1 MEKYPINWGPSPF
14 FWVRPH
20 FFGAIFFTCTATI
33 SRKIR
38 GLVIRFCG
46 WRSCAC
52 IVFNSIAPTMPNW
65 LLPEYIADVL
75 PSEARK
81 IEELRRL
88 MLDNF
93 RLYGYELVMPP
104 MLEYVESLLTGAGAD
119 TDLRTFKLV
128 DQISGRMLGL
138 RADMTTQVARIDAH
152 LLNRATVTRLCYA
165 GSVLHT
171 RPSGL
176 HSTREPFQIGAEIY
190 GHAGLEADAEI
201 QELAL
206 GSLAL
211 AGFSDVR
218 LDLTHVGVLRAILAQ
233 DPAATK
239 DYEAIVTL
247 LRGKD
252 VPGLQQQTAKYNET
266 TRAALLAL
274 PNLYGDVEVLK
285 RAREVLP
292 ALPGITHALAELA
305 ALAAS
310 AIGRADVAIDLADLR
325 GYQYES
331 GAMFALYVPG
341 LPNAVARGGR
351 YDHVGEAFGR
361 ARPATGFSLDL
372 RELARL
378 LPTAERKHSIRA
390 PWGNAPELKEKIAE
404 LRKSGEVVIQSL
416 PGHNDEQDEFECDR
430 ALVLD
435 ESGSNWILKNLG

>member
-1 MEKYPINWGPSPF
+1 
-14 FWVRPH
+14 
-20 FFGAIFFTCTATI
+20 
-33 SRKIR
+33 
-38 GLVIRFCG
+38 
-46 WRSCAC
+46 
-52 IVFNSIAPTMPNW
+52 MPNW
-65 LLPEYIADVL
+65 LLPENIADVL

-104 MLEYVESLLTGAGAD
+104 LLEYLESLLTGAGKD

-128 DQISGRMLGL
+128 DQMSGRLLGL
-138 RADMTTQVARIDAH
+138 RADMTIQVARIDAQ
-152 LLNRATVTRLCYA
+152 LLNRASVTRLCYA

-176 HSTREPFQIGAEIY
+176 HATREPLQIGAEIY

-206 GSLAL
+206 ASLAM
-211 AGFSDVR
+211 AGFADVR
-218 LDLTHVGVLRAILAQ
+218 LDLTHVGVLRAIIEGDALAAR
-233 DPAATK
+233 DEAAL
-239 DYEAIVTL
+239 YML
-247 LRGKD
+247 LRAKD
-252 VPGLQQQTAKYNET
+252 SAGLAELSAAYAPA

-274 PNLYGDVEVLK
+274 PGLYGDIDVLA
-285 RAREVLP
+285 RARAVLP
-292 ALPGITHALAELA
+292 PLPGIAKALAELA

-310 AIGRADVAIDLADLR
+310 ALGRAEVAIDLADLR

-351 YDHVGEAFGR
+351 YDHVGQAFGR

-378 LPTAERKHSIRA
+378 LPMAERKHAIRA
-390 PWGNAPELKEKIAE
+390 PWGSAPELKEKIAA
-404 LRKSGEVVIQSL
+404 LRCAGEVVIQSM
-416 PGHNDEQDEFECDR
+416 PGHADDQDEFECDR
-430 ALVLD
+430 VLVQD
-435 ESGSNWILKNLG
+435 ANNWIIKTLG

>member
-1 MEKYPINWGPSPF
+1 
-14 FWVRPH
+14 
-20 FFGAIFFTCTATI
+20 
-33 SRKIR
+33 
-38 GLVIRFCG
+38 
-46 WRSCAC
+46 
-52 IVFNSIAPTMPNW
+52 MPNW
-65 LLPEYIADVL
+65 LLPEHIADVL

-93 RLYGYELVMPP
+93 RRYGYELVMPP
-104 MLEYVESLLTGAGAD
+104 LLEYVESLMTGAGQD
-119 TDLRTFKLV
+119 VELRTFKLV

-152 LLNRATVTRLCYA
+152 LLNRSSVTRLCYA

-176 HSTREPFQIGAEIY
+176 HTTREPLQIGAEIY

-206 GSLAL
+206 ASLAL
-211 AGFSDVR
+211 ANFTDVR
-218 LDLTHVGVLRAILAQ
+218 LDLSHVGVLRAIIAECPQ
-233 DPAATK
+233 AVKDEAALS
-239 DYEAIVTL
+239 AL

-252 VPGLQQQTAKYNET
+252 VPGLEVLTENYSPVV
-266 TRAALLAL
+266 RDALRAL
-274 PNLYGDVEVLK
+274 PNLYGDVDVLK
-285 RAREVLP
+285 RARDVLP
-292 ALPGITHALAELA
+292 DVPGVAKALAELA
-305 ALAAS
+305 ALAATVHNP
-310 AIGRADVAIDLADLR
+310 AIARAEVAIDLADLR

-361 ARPATGFSLDL
+361 ARPATGFSMDL

-404 LRKSGEVVIQSL
+404 LRKAGEVVIQSL
-416 PGHNDEQDEFECDR
+416 PGHSEEQDEFECDR

-435 ESGSNWILKNLG
+435 DSGSNWILKNLG

>member
-1 MEKYPINWGPSPF
+1 MQ
-14 FWVRPH
+14 
-20 FFGAIFFTCTATI
+20 
-33 SRKIR
+33 
-38 GLVIRFCG
+38 
-46 WRSCAC
+46 
-52 IVFNSIAPTMPNW
+52 NW
-65 LLPEYIADVL
+65 LLPENIADVL

-104 MLEYVESLLTGAGAD
+104 MLEYVESLMTGAGKD
-119 TDLRTFKLV
+119 MDLRTFKLV
-128 DQISGRMLGL
+128 DQLTGRMLGL

-152 LLNRATVTRLCYA
+152 LLNRASVTRLCYA

-176 HSTREPFQIGAEIY
+176 HATREPLQIGAEVY

-206 GSLAL
+206 ASLAL
-211 AGFSDVR
+211 AGFDEVR
-218 LDLTHVGVLRAILAQ
+218 LDLTHVGVLRAILAG
-233 DPAATK
+233 DSAAAECETAIVALLRAKDCTGLAELAAPFDAATR
-239 DYEAIVTL
+239 D
-247 LRGKD
+247 
-252 VPGLQQQTAKYNET
+252 
-266 TRAALLAL
+266 ALLAL
-274 PNLYGDVEVLK
+274 PNLYGDVEVLG
-285 RAREVLP
+285 RAREQLP
-292 ALPGITHALAELA
+292 DLPGIGKALAELA
-305 ALAAS
+305 ALAGS
-310 AIGRADVAIDLADLR
+310 AIGRANVAIDLADLR

-378 LPTAERKHSIRA
+378 LPVAERKHSIRA
-390 PWGNAPELKEKIAE
+390 PWGNAPELREKIAG
-404 LRKSGEVVIQSL
+404 LRKAGEVVIQSL
-416 PGHNDEQDEFECDR
+416 PGHDDELDEFEYDR
-430 ALVLD
+430 VLVLED
-435 ESGSNWILKNLG
+435 GNWILKNLG

>member
-1 MEKYPINWGPSPF
+1 
-14 FWVRPH
+14 
-20 FFGAIFFTCTATI
+20 
-33 SRKIR
+33 
-38 GLVIRFCG
+38 
-46 WRSCAC
+46 
-52 IVFNSIAPTMPNW
+52 MPNW
-65 LLPEYIADVL
+65 LLPEHIADVL

-104 MLEYVESLLTGAGAD
+104 LLEYVDSLLTGAGKD

-152 LLNRATVTRLCYA
+152 LLNRDSVTRLCYA

-176 HSTREPFQIGAEIY
+176 HATREPLQIGAEMY

-206 GSLAL
+206 ASLAL
-211 AGFSDVR
+211 AGFTDVR
-218 LDLTHVGVLRAILAQ
+218 LDLSHVGVVRALLDADALARKDEAALYNLLRA
-233 DPAATK
+233 K
-239 DYEAIVTL
+239 DT
-247 LRGKD
+247 
-252 VPGLQQQTAKYNET
+252 PGLDAISAAYAPA

-274 PNLYGDVEVLK
+274 PNLYGDIDVLA
-285 RAREVLP
+285 RARASLP
-292 ALPGITHALAELA
+292 DLPGIARALAELA
-305 ALAAS
+305 ALAGS
-310 AIGRADVAIDLADLR
+310 ALGRADVAIDLADLR
-325 GYQYES
+325 GYAYES
-331 GAMFALYVPG
+331 GAMFTAFVPG

-390 PWGNAPELKEKIAE
+390 PWGNAPELREQIAQ
-404 LRKSGEVVIQSL
+404 LRKAGEVVIQSM
-416 PGHNDEQDEFECDR
+416 PGHDNEQDEFECDR
-430 ALVLD
+430 VLVLED
-435 ESGSNWILKNLG
+435 SNWILKNLG

>member
-1 MEKYPINWGPSPF
+1 
-14 FWVRPH
+14 
-20 FFGAIFFTCTATI
+20 
-33 SRKIR
+33 
-38 GLVIRFCG
+38 
-46 WRSCAC
+46 
-52 IVFNSIAPTMPNW
+52 MPNW
-65 LLPEYIADVL
+65 LLPENIADVL

-104 MLEYVESLLTGAGAD
+104 LLEYLESLLTGAGQD

-152 LLNRATVTRLCYA
+152 LLNRDSVTRLCYA

-176 HSTREPFQIGAEIY
+176 HATREPLQIGAEIY

-206 GSLAL
+206 ASLAL

-218 LDLTHVGVLRAILAQ
+218 LDLSHVGVLRAILA
-233 DPAATK
+233 DDAAAAR
-239 DYEAIVTL
+239 DEAALYTL
-247 LRGKD
+247 LRAKD
-252 VPGLQQQTAKYNET
+252 TPGLDAISAGYAPA

-274 PNLYGDVEVLK
+274 PQLYGDINVLA

-292 ALPGITHALAELA
+292 ASPGITRALAELA
-305 ALAAS
+305 ALAGS
-310 AIGRADVAIDLADLR
+310 ALGRADVAVDLADLR
-325 GYQYES
+325 GYAYES

-341 LPNAVARGGR
+341 LPNAVVRGGR

-390 PWGNAPELKEKIAE
+390 PWGNAPELREQIAA
-404 LRKSGEVVIQSL
+404 LRKAGEVVIQSM
-416 PGHNDEQDEFECDR
+416 PGHDNDQDEFECDR
-430 ALVLD
+430 VLVLED
-435 ESGSNWILKNLG
+435 SNWILKNLG

>member
-1 MEKYPINWGPSPF
+1 
-14 FWVRPH
+14 
-20 FFGAIFFTCTATI
+20 
-33 SRKIR
+33 
-38 GLVIRFCG
+38 
-46 WRSCAC
+46 
-52 IVFNSIAPTMPNW
+52 MPNW
-65 LLPEYIADVL
+65 LLPENIADVL

-104 MLEYVESLLTGAGAD
+104 LLEYLESLMTGAGKD

-128 DQISGRMLGL
+128 DQLSGRMLGL

-176 HSTREPFQIGAEIY
+176 HATREPLQIGAEIY

-206 GSLAL
+206 ASLAL
-211 AGFSDVR
+211 AGFDAVR
-218 LDLTHVGVLRAILAQ
+218 LDLSHVGLLRAIIAQ
-233 DPAATK
+233 DAAAVR
-239 DYEAIVTL
+239 DEAALYTL
-247 LRGKD
+247 LRAKD
-252 VPGLQQQTAKYNET
+252 APGLRALTAAYDPV
-266 TRAALLAL
+266 TRDALLAL
-274 PNLYGDVEVLK
+274 PNLYGDIDVLARARQVLPPFPGVLK
-285 RAREVLP
+285 
-292 ALPGITHALAELA
+292 ALAELA
-305 ALAAS
+305 ALAGS
-310 AIGRADVAIDLADLR
+310 ALGRAEVAIDLADLR

-390 PWGNAPELKEKIAE
+390 PWGSAPELKEKIAE
-404 LRKSGEVVIQSL
+404 LRKAGEVVIQSM
-416 PGHNDEQDEFECDR
+416 PGHSNEQDEFECDR
-430 ALVLD
+430 VLVLAD
-435 ESGSNWILKNLG
+435 NGSSWILKNLG

>member
-1 MEKYPINWGPSPF
+1 
-14 FWVRPH
+14 
-20 FFGAIFFTCTATI
+20 
-33 SRKIR
+33 
-38 GLVIRFCG
+38 
-46 WRSCAC
+46 
-52 IVFNSIAPTMPNW
+52 MPNW
-65 LLPEYIADVL
+65 LLPENIADVL

-104 MLEYVESLLTGAGAD
+104 LLEYLESLMTGAGKD

-128 DQISGRMLGL
+128 DQLSGRMLGL

-176 HSTREPFQIGAEIY
+176 HATREPLQIGAEIY

-206 GSLAL
+206 ASLAL
-211 AGFSDVR
+211 AGFDSVR
-218 LDLTHVGVLRAILAQ
+218 LDLSHVGLLRAIIAQ
-233 DPAATK
+233 DAAAVR
-239 DYEAIVTL
+239 DEAALYTL
-247 LRGKD
+247 LRAKD
-252 VPGLQQQTAKYNET
+252 APGLRALTAAYDAV
-266 TRAALLAL
+266 TRDALLAL
-274 PNLYGDVEVLK
+274 PNLYGDIDVLA

-292 ALPGITHALAELA
+292 PLPGVLKALAELA
-305 ALAAS
+305 ALAGS
-310 AIGRADVAIDLADLR
+310 ALGRAEVAIDLADLR

-390 PWGNAPELKEKIAE
+390 PWGSAPELKEKIAE
-404 LRKSGEVVIQSL
+404 LRKAGEVVIQSM
-416 PGHNDEQDEFECDR
+416 PGHSNEQDEFECDR
-430 ALVLD
+430 VLVLAD
-435 ESGSNWILKNLG
+435 NGSSWILKNLG